1 MQLQPNNGPRGI
13 AAIGSMTAAIK
24 AQRTLAMAGLKVEV
38 IGLSPTETR
47 RGCAY
52 GIEYPLTAEGQVRI
66 SLRAARISVAQ
77 FLQKGGNA
85 P

>member
-1 MQLQPNNGPRGI
+1 MHWQHETPPKII

-24 AQRTLAMAGLKVEV
+24 AQRALERTGILSQVV
-38 IGLSPTETR
+38 SLSPTETR

-52 GIEYPLTAEGQVRI
+52 GISYAADRHSAVRQA
-66 SLRAARISVAQ
+66 LRLARISVSEY
-77 FLQKGGNA
+77 LQKGGTQ